1 MPPLSVGIGIP
12 RSMVVDKGGNVYIA
26 AEVPSGGQEAG
37 RVFKVDPTG
46 TLTVFAGG
54 GPRMLSRSNGDGEAA
69 RLAELKAPSGLAL
82 DRSGNL
88 FVADEGGGRVRRI
101 DAVTGIITTAAGTRP
116 PGEQM
121 PGGPAV
127 VGSLLRPAGV
137 AVDGAGN
144 LYIVDRGAQRL
155 LRLDAQTG
163 SLDTLAGGDF
173 PGDSGDGGPAL
184 KARLSSPLGVAVDSA
199 GNVYI
204 ADKGNHRIR
213 KISADGTISTLAGNG
228 KAGFSGDGGP
238 ATAASLK
245 DPSGV
250 ALDAMGGLLIA
261 DAGNGRVRRVTTSGV
276 ISTLLGGVSD
286 RFSGDGGPSAKA
298 GLGAPVAVALAPA
311 GALLIADARHRRIRK
326 VDPSGII
333 STLAGNGG
341 VGYCGDGGPAK
352 GALLQ
357 YPSGLAFCGAQCL
370 YVAERGQHRIRK
382 IDLETGLI
390 STVAGNGF
398 PGFDG
403 DGGPA
408 TDASVQGPEDIAVD
422 RSGNLLIADTRNNR
436 IRRVSPSGI
445 ITTIAGCGGECADR
459 EDGHALG
466 TRFSGPDAL
475 AIDGRGNL
483 FVADEL
489 NHRVLRI
496 ELQTGLVTP
505 VAGTGWRPTDPE
517 DAFMQPMSLAFDPAG
532 NLFIATKGNPRI
544 RRLDA
549 ANMNITTVAVRGSYQ
564 GFPGVAM
571 RLATDRQGGLFVAA
585 SQGQRVWR
593 LDLTTGLASP
603 VAGDG
608 TLGGRARGDGVPALT
623 THVWP
628 EGVAVGPS
636 GDLFIS
642 DTSGRVRRLD
652 AQGVIST
659 VAGGGS
665 GF

>member
-1 MPPLSVGIGIP
+1 
-12 RSMVVDKGGNVYIA
+12 
-26 AEVPSGGQEAG
+26 
-37 RVFKVDPTG
+37 
-46 TLTVFAGG
+46 
-54 GPRMLSRSNGDGEAA
+54 MLSRSNGDGEAA
-69 RLAELKAPSGLAL
+69 RLAELKTPSGLAL
-82 DRSGNL
+82 DESGNL

-121 PGGPAV
+121 PGGPTV
-127 VGSLLRPAGV
+127 GGSLLRPAGV

-163 SLDTLAGGDF
+163 SLDTLAGDGF
-173 PGDSGDGGPAL
+173 PGESGDGGPAL
-184 KARLSSPLGVAVDSA
+184 KARISSPQGVAVDGA

-204 ADKGNHRIR
+204 ADRGNHRIR
-213 KISADGTISTLAGNG
+213 KISANRTISTIAGNG

-238 ATAASLK
+238 ATAAGLK

-250 ALDAMGGLLIA
+250 ALDARGDLLIA
-261 DAGNGRVRRVTTSGV
+261 DAGNGRVRRVNTSGV
-276 ISTLLGGVSD
+276 ISTLLGGASD

-311 GALLIADARHRRIRK
+311 GALLIADARHRRIRR

-341 VGYCGDGGPAK
+341 IGYCGDGGPAK
-352 GALLQ
+352 SALLQ

-390 STVAGNGF
+390 NTVAGNGF

-408 TDASVQGPEDIAVD
+408 TEASLYGPADITLD
-422 RSGNLLIADTRNNR
+422 RMGNLLIADTGNDR
-436 IRRVSPSGI
+436 IRRVSSNGT
-445 ITTIAGCGGECADR
+445 ITTIAGCGGECPDK

-466 TRFSGPDAL
+466 TRLSRPSAL
-475 AIDGRGNL
+475 AVDGKGNL
-483 FVADEL
+483 FVADSQ

-496 ELQTGLVTP
+496 EPQTAAVTT
-505 VAGTGWRPTDPE
+505 VAGSGWQPTNPQE
-517 DAFMQPMSLAFDPAG
+517 AFLQPISLAFDPAG
-532 NLFIATKGNPRI
+532 NLFIATQDARI
-544 RRLDA
+544 LRLDA
-549 ANMNITTVAVRGSYQ
+549 ASSNITTVAVRGSYA
-564 GFPGVAM
+564 GFPAIAM
-571 RLATDRQGGLFVAA
+571 RIAIDQQGNMFVAA
-585 SQGQRVWR
+585 SQGQRLWR
-593 LDLTTGLASP
+593 LDMTTGLASP
-603 VAGDG
+603 IAGTG
-608 TLGGRARGDGVPALT
+608 SLEGRAGDGVPALT
-623 THVWP
+623 TQVWP
-628 EGVAVGPS
+628 ESVAVAAS
-636 GDLFIS
+636 GELFIS
-642 DTSGRVRRLD
+642 DASGLVRRVD
-652 AQGVIST
+652 AQGMIGT
-659 VAGGGS
+659 VAGGGR